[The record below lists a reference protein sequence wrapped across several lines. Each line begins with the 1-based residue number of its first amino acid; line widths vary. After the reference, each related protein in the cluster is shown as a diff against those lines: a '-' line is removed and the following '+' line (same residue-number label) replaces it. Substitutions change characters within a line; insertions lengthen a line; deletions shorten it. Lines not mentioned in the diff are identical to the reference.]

1 MIQIEHPIP
10 FSPSYDLTKI
20 GPLEQLL
27 FFDIETTGFSADT
40 ASLYLIGCVYFQ
52 EGQWHLCQWF
62 ADSRQAEAQVLEAFF
77 QRVQEFSILVHFNGD
92 TFDLPFLQKR
102 SQRLHLPCSFGGAAS
117 VDIYRKIRPLK
128 QLLGLS
134 SLKQKAVE
142 DFLGVCRKDTFSGGE
157 LIPMYG
163 EYLKT
168 GDERLL
174 HFLLLHNE
182 DDLKGMPAILPILS
196 YVDWLEGPFSLTS
209 CQLEEGSAVPGQ
221 KGPLLNLSYSGPVSL
236 PASFSAQA
244 EHVSCF
250 AQGSLLKLQVE
261 LYEGE
266 LKYFYPNYQDYYYL
280 PWEDTAVH
288 RSVGACVDPEARR
301 KATAKTCYTRSQG
314 VFLPQAA
321 PLWSPALKR
330 DYKDPLTFVPYDAA
344 LFEDQK
350 SASAYALLAL
360 EYLQNHKG
368 KGKR

>member
-40 ASLYLIGCVYFQ
+40 ASLYLIGCVYFR

-182 DDLKGMPAILPILS
+182 DDLKGMPSILPILC
-196 YVDWLEGPFSLTS
+196 YKDLMEGPLKLSG
-209 CQLEEGSAVPGQ
+209 CQLQEDAA
-221 KGPLLNLSYSGPVSL
+221 LLHLKYRTPMAL
-236 PASFSAQA
+236 PASFQAQSDWLKCQA
-244 EHVSCF
+244 
-250 AQGSLLKLQVE
+250 AGGLLDLQIT
-261 LYEGE
+261 LYHGE
-266 LKYFYPNYQDYYYL
+266 LKYFYPNYKDYYYL
-280 PWEDTAVH
+280 PYEDTAIH
-288 RSVGACVDPEARR
+288 RSVGEYVDPDARIR
-301 KATAKTCYTRSQG
+301 ATAKNCYTKTTG
-314 VFLPQAA
+314 LFLPQFS
-321 PLWSPALKR
+321 PLWNPALKR
-330 DYKDPLTFVPYDAA
+330 DYKDPLSFVSWHPS
-344 LFEDQK
+344 LFLDQEK
-350 SASAYALLAL
+350 ASDYGLQAL
-360 EYLQNHKG
+360 EYLQLQK
-368 KGKR
+368 